1 MKKNKQWGTV
11 QNNEK
16 KELKAETNRLIL
28 FEEPITKKQCDIGIR
43 IKGTE
48 QITLKQI
55 DPCTSK
61 RQKKC
66 PTERVNA
73 LLSHLWN

>member
-55 DPCTSK
+55 LEFKS
-61 RQKKC
+61 QKI
-66 PTERVNA
+66 PQTTGVG
-73 LLSHLWN
+73 